1 MPLQYLCDCTVF
13 NAQKQPVA
21 NVVRFSKCSNVPAR
35 GVVVVMV
42 MMLVVMMVLMVMIG
56 VMMVV
61 VMVMML
67 VLIAET
73 NCCQL
78 WFVQMSQRWGSWCF
92 FKCSQCCRWWLFQ
105 CHHAPCCRF
114 FFYNVTTL
122 LQGRGLYKL
131 SMFNVAGGERNPG
144 KFQELLPPRF
154 HKPPSCSQGDLM
166 IPNCTSSI

>member
-1 MPLQYLCDCTVF
+1 MI
-13 NAQKQPVA
+13 AQKQPVA

-42 MMLVVMMVLMVMIG
+42 MMLVVMMVMMVLMVMIV

-78 WFVQMSQRWGSWCF
+78 WFVQMSQR
-92 FKCSQCCRWWLFQ
+92 
-105 CHHAPCCRF
+105 
-114 FFYNVTTL
+114 
-122 LQGRGLYKL
+122 
-131 SMFNVAGGERNPG
+131 
-144 KFQELLPPRF
+144 
-154 HKPPSCSQGDLM
+154 
-166 IPNCTSSI
+166 